1 MRRLLLVVSLVGEL
15 GASRG
20 VLATQ
25 LAYVANADAH
35 SISAIDTETNVVVA
49 TLSPGVGLGGHVLG
63 IAPDGAR
70 AYATNR
76 DTGTVSVIDVSTHTV
91 ISSFAVSGTGNF
103 AFSPDGRVGYLA
115 SDDTISVFDTASGNV
130 IGSVGVGGTI
140 AITPDGSR
148 LYVAGRTPN
157 GISVVDTANRAVV
170 DFIPFGSVTP
180 SVMAMTADGT
190 RAYVAAGEPA
200 TIVAVDTATHAVT
213 TGPPI
218 TGADVQA
225 LAVSPDGSVLY
236 AGAGFPSNTYVLAI
250 DALTMQR
257 VGTISLGRYTSRVG
271 GVVFAPDGASAY
283 VALYDAVAVV
293 DTATRTLIGAIDV
306 PAFGSVI
313 AGIAITPDGGQIYA
327 DGCQYGVCVISTA
340 SNAITAKIPGF
351 FNLRRLAIG
360 SDGFAYLT
368 GEGAHVGVIDLGTN
382 RLSAAVPTYNTD
394 GVAVTPDGSHVY
406 VTSGYRSGQQF
417 FSPIDTATNS
427 VQATLT
433 LGYSSVDESGGV
445 AVAPSGAFAYVT
457 NSYAKSVVAV
467 STATNEVVA
476 TIPIDGAPL
485 DVAFAP
491 DGTRAYVVG
500 TIDAGVA
507 VVDATRHEVTDALR
521 FPSRRFDGRVAI
533 NRSGTFAYAL
543 SGGNR
548 IDVIDLS
555 TVATVAQIPLGAV
568 ATDITLAHDDTFAY
582 VLHRPN
588 QNEFSGQIAVVDL
601 LRHTVTDTIQVYGR
615 TPNRLATTPDGTR
628 VFVSLGPEF
637 ECNIGSLSVIDVA
650 TNAVTSGIGNVGHNP
665 QAMTFTPDGRLAYV
679 ADPDAGQIVVA
690 DTKTSATVASIPVD
704 GILGMAATP
713 DGRFV
718 YVSAVDYQAHATV
731 VQTISTET
739 HTIVGSIPVSGLS
752 GPIVMHPNAAVA
764 YAAVAGGVAPIDTT
778 TNTVHSTLPV
788 APGSSPVQLAITAD
802 GLRLYAINVGSTTLS
817 VMDTMTNGV
826 TVLAFAPATFSRLA
840 LTPDGSSVY
849 TTSSNGPNAAGVVAV
864 FSVAAREL
872 VTVVPVGI
880 DPLGVAITAD
890 GTRAYVANAGSDTV
904 SVLDTASNEVVATVP
919 VGHQPAAVAIGTP
932 PKDTRTPSATASA
945 TPTVEPLPRTDTPTP
960 TVPRTPSPTP
970 LPATSTCGNGT
981 VDGDETCDDGNTV
994 GGDGC
999 AANCTLELRRA
1010 FVFDHASA
1018 LTLQLSNVELTPFV
1032 VSGHEILTTGS
1043 ARTSQGSGEIPVVVK
1058 ASDVRFDPIQIRG
1071 IGCFCVRAAAVD
1083 AFGPGNA
1090 GQGVIGCGANGLSG
1104 VNALFSVDHNIG
1116 DRDPDCTTGV
1126 PEGPAGPHPGVCNG
1140 IPSVT
1145 FSGDGAQGAARVTT
1159 ALAITFNAGSTC
1171 EVGDGDPAKGPDGIP
1186 CTADDLVQAPA
1197 DWFTMTTGTATAQV
1211 FDADN
1216 QPGEVIGPGAQCG
1229 TGPCN
1234 AESSGI
1240 RFDCGAVAADANG
1253 GTSGAVLAAAV
1264 GRVDRRLDASTAAD
1278 NVFTMRLVAAAS
1290 NANPT
1295 PTPPIVRS
1303 VCGNTC
1309 DGRSCGV
1316 VSCPGGHAVSAARCI
1331 GTASNGC
1338 ECVAVECVSP
1348 TPTRTVTPTPPP
1360 PPLPSA
1366 ACGPALPRYAGS
1378 LCGPAQNPCVVLR
1391 DEAAVAYGFGPIA
1404 VDAAGQPR
1412 IFSTTNLGN
1421 FVGHYAT
1428 RSAAG
1433 TWTSEDVDIGV
1444 ATAGFLVDPDG
1455 VPYVL
1460 ATDSA
1465 VGTALWS
1472 RDDRGWRVVERVAGA
1487 VLVGGARSFARDD
1500 AGCLHA
1506 GAELLN
1512 GAGYARRHDTWGYGL
1527 IGTPGAT
1534 VAEAPVLALAPSG
1547 QPHLVFWEATAESGW
1562 VVRWAAPPLAAETVP
1577 PAGVTGQNGL
1587 GIAVAVTASPN
1598 DVKGI
1603 GIPHLLFNRYFTSE
1617 TGGQGLELV
1626 YAVRQAAGTWSVRSV
1641 ARGSPD
1647 QFAFPQACGVATH
1660 FGQTCSYTYD
1670 TYLPV
1675 AVVPSGNGEVRL
1687 LYARQKAQVD
1697 ATSQCFGCV
1706 CQWQW
1711 QSVRTVEGSLEVAWP
1726 DGEQLGHATLV
1737 DGIVTY
1743 GGTAVID
1750 DGGRIQLAVGDNGAL
1765 RYLMIGSAASPTPT
1779 PSDTPTEKPRSTPT
1793 PTAPA
1798 TATTVTGHSGGG
1810 CSIAHSGDTG
1820 RGLGCWVGV
1829 LPLVPLRR
1837 RRRGRAASPAPL
1849 DASATAA
1856 RLEAVGD
1863 PCRHA

>member
-1 MRRLLLVVSLVGEL
+1 MRRFVVVVSLVGEL

-20 VLATQ
+20 VFATQ
-25 LAYVANADAH
+25 LAYVANAGAN
-35 SISAIDTETNVVVA
+35 SISAIDTETNAVVA

-70 AYATNR
+70 VYATNR
-76 DTGTVSVIDVSTHTV
+76 DAGTVSIIDAGTHTV

-103 AFSPDGRVGYLA
+103 AFSPDGRVGYVA
-115 SDDTISVFDTASGNV
+115 SDDMISVFDTASGNV
-130 IGSVGVGGTI
+130 IGSVGVGGAI

-148 LYVAGRTPN
+148 LYIAGRSPN
-157 GISVVDTANRAVV
+157 GISAVDTANRGVV
-170 DFIPFGSVTP
+170 DFIPFGGVTP

-200 TIVAVDTATHAVT
+200 TIIALDTATDAVT
-213 TGPPI
+213 SGPPI
-218 TGADVQA
+218 GGADVQA
-225 LAVSPDGSVLY
+225 LAVSPDGRVLY
-236 AGAGFPSNTYVLAI
+236 LGAGFPSNNYILAI

-257 VGTISLGRYTSRVG
+257 VGTISLGRYSSRIG
-271 GVVFAPDGASAY
+271 GIVFAPDGVSAY

-293 DTATRTLIGAIDV
+293 DTATRKLVGAIDI
-306 PAFGSVI
+306 PALGSVI
-313 AGIAITPDGGQIYA
+313 TGIAITPDGKQVYA

-340 SNAITAKIPGF
+340 SNAITATIPGF

-360 SDGFAYLT
+360 PDGFAYLT
-368 GEGAHVGVIDLGTN
+368 GEGSHVGVIDLGTN
-382 RLSAAVPTYNTD
+382 RLSAAVLTYNTD

-417 FSPIDTATNS
+417 LSPIDTPTNS
-427 VQATLT
+427 VEATLT

-445 AVAPSGAFAYVT
+445 AVAPNGSFAYIT

-467 STATNEVVA
+467 STATNDVVA

-507 VVDATRHEVTDALR
+507 AIDPATHHVTDALR
-521 FPSRRFDGRVAI
+521 FPSHRFDGAVAI
-533 NRSGTFAYAL
+533 NGAGTFAYAL
-543 SGGNR
+543 RGKT

-555 TVATVAQIPLGAV
+555 TVATVAQIPLERV
-568 ATDITLAHDDTFAY
+568 ATDITLARGDTVAY
-582 VLHRPN
+582 VLHRGN
-588 QNEFSGQIAVVDL
+588 QYDFSGWITVVDL
-601 LRHTVTDTIQVYGR
+601 IAQTVTDTIQLYGR

-637 ECNIGSLSVIDVA
+637 ECNIGGLSIIDVA
-650 TNAVTSGIGNVGHNP
+650 TGAERSGISNVGNNP
-665 QAMTFTPDGRLAYV
+665 QAMAFTPDGRLVYV
-679 ADPDAGQIVVA
+679 TDPDTGQIVVV
-690 DTKTSATVASIPVD
+690 DTETSAKTASIPFS

-718 YVSAVDYQAHATV
+718 YVSAFDYQTNGTV
-731 VQTISTET
+731 IQVISTAT
-739 HTIVGSIPVSGLS
+739 QSVVGSIPVNGLS
-752 GPIVMHPNAAVA
+752 GPIVMRSNTGVA
-764 YAAVAGGVAPIDTT
+764 YAGVAGGVALIDTAT
-778 TNTVHSTLPV
+778 HTLGSTVPL
-788 APGSSPVQLAITAD
+788 APGAFPARLALTAD
-802 GLRLYAINVGSTTLS
+802 GLRLFAVSFGSTTFS
-817 VMDTMTNGV
+817 VMDTVTNNV
-826 TVLAFAPATFSRLA
+826 SALAFSPATFGRLA

-872 VTVVPVGI
+872 VKVVPVGI
-880 DPLGVAITAD
+880 DPRGVAITTD
-890 GTRAYVANAGSDTV
+890 GTQAYVANAGSDTV
-904 SVLDTASNEVVATVP
+904 SVLDTASNKVVATVP
-919 VGHQPAAVAIGTP
+919 VGHQPVAVAIGSP
-932 PKDTRTPSATASA
+932 PDRTRTPSATASA
-945 TPTVEPLPRTDTPTP
+945 TPTVEPLPLPDTPTP
-960 TVPRTPSPTP
+960 TVRRTASPTP
-970 LPATSTCGNGT
+970 VPVTSTCGNGT
-981 VDGDETCDDGNTV
+981 VDGDETCDDGNSV

-999 AANCTLELRRA
+999 AANCTVELRRA
-1010 FVFDHASA
+1010 FVFDHGSA
-1018 LTLQLSNVELTPFV
+1018 LTLQLSNAQLTPFV
-1032 VSGHEILTTGS
+1032 MVGREILTTGS
-1043 ARTSQGSGEIPVVVK
+1043 ARASQGSGEIPVVVK
-1058 ASDVRFDPIQIRG
+1058 ANDFQVAPIQIPG
-1071 IGCFCVRAAAVD
+1071 LGCFCVRATVVD

-1090 GQGVIGCGANGLSG
+1090 GQGVIGCGGDGLQG

-1116 DRDPDCTTGV
+1116 DGDADCATGV
-1126 PEGPAGPHPGVCNG
+1126 REGLNGPHPGVCNG
-1140 IPSVT
+1140 IPAVT
-1145 FSGDGAQGAARVTT
+1145 FSGDGAQGAARITT
-1159 ALAITFNAGSTC
+1159 ALAITYNEGSTC
-1171 EVGDGDPAKGPDGIP
+1171 DVGDGDPAKGPDGIP
-1186 CTADDLVQAPA
+1186 CTADDLVQGPTDSFA
-1197 DWFTMTTGTATAQV
+1197 MTTGTAMAEV

-1216 QPGEVIGPGAQCG
+1216 QPSQVIGPGAQCG

-1234 AESSGI
+1234 AEGSGM
-1240 RFDCGAVAADANG
+1240 RFDCGALATDANG
-1253 GTSGAVLAAAV
+1253 GTSGAVLAGAV
-1264 GRVDRRLDASTAAD
+1264 GRVDRRFDASTAAD
-1278 NVFTMRLVAAAS
+1278 NVFTIRLVAAAPD
-1290 NANPT
+1290 AHPT

-1316 VSCPGGHAVSAARCI
+1316 VSCPGGHAVSAARCV
-1331 GTASNGC
+1331 GVASDGC
-1338 ECVAVECVSP
+1338 ECIAVECMSP
-1348 TPTRTVTPTPPP
+1348 TPTRTVTPTAPP

-1378 LCGPAQNPCVVLR
+1378 LCGPPQNPCVVLR
-1391 DEAAVAYGFGPIA
+1391 DEAVAAYGFGPIA
-1404 VDAAGQPR
+1404 VVAAGQPR
-1412 IFSTTNLGN
+1412 IFFTTSLGN

-1433 TWTSEDVDIGV
+1433 TWTSEDVAIGV
-1444 ATAGFLVDPDG
+1444 ATAGFVVDPDG
-1455 VPYVL
+1455 TPYVL

-1465 VGTALWS
+1465 AGSALWS
-1472 RDDRGWRVVERVAGA
+1472 RDDRGWRVVERVEGA
-1487 VLVGGARSFARDD
+1487 VLVGGEHGFARDD
-1500 AGCLHA
+1500 AGCFHA

-1512 GAGYARRHDTWGYGL
+1512 GAAYARRHDTWGYAL
-1527 IGTPGAT
+1527 VGTPDAT

-1547 QPHLVFWEATAESGW
+1547 RPHLVFWEATAESGW
-1562 VVRWAAPPLAAETVP
+1562 VIRWAAPPLAAETIP
-1577 PAGVTGQNGL
+1577 PTGATGQNGL
-1587 GIAVAVTASPN
+1587 GIALAVTAAPN
-1598 DVKGI
+1598 DVDGF

-1617 TGGQGLELV
+1617 AGGQGVELA
-1626 YAVRQAAGTWSVRSV
+1626 YAVRHADGTWSVRSV

-1647 QFAFPQACGVATH
+1647 QFAFAQACGVASH
-1660 FGQTCSYTYD
+1660 FGETCSYTYD
-1670 TYLPV
+1670 TYVPV
-1675 AVVPSGNGEVRL
+1675 AVVASGNGEVRL
-1687 LYARQKAQVD
+1687 LYARQTAQVD

-1711 QSVRTVEGSLEVAWP
+1711 QSLRTVGGSLEVAWP
-1726 DGEQLGHATLV
+1726 DGEQVGHATLV

-1765 RYLMIGSAASPTPT
+1765 RYLMIGNAAVPTPT
-1779 PSDTPTEKPRSTPT
+1779 PSDTPTEKPRPTPT

-1798 TATTVTGHSGGG
+1798 AATTVPGHSGGG
-1810 CSIAHSGDTG
+1810 CSIAHSGGTG

-1837 RRRGRAASPAPL
+1837 RRRGRAAPPAPL